1 MIMLDDAEATRA
13 LGIRV
18 GQILERGDVVALEGP
33 LGSGKT
39 VLAAG
44 VLAALGFSGDV
55 VSPSYPIAIPYGS
68 PLVRIPVLH
77 VDLYRI
83 EREDEI
89 EELGLDD
96 ARSEGALIVEWPG
109 WLGSRRSADALALT
123 LAVHADG
130 RRALT
135 ARVPLAWEARWPP
148 R

>member
-1 MIMLDDAEATRA
+1 MIMLNDAEATRE
-13 LGIRV
+13 LGFRL
-18 GQILERGDVVALEGP
+18 GEMLERGDVVALEGP

-39 VLAAG
+39 VFAAG
-44 VLAALGFSGDV
+44 MLSALGFAGDV
-55 VSPSYPIAIPYGS
+55 PSPSFPIAIPYDP
-68 PLVRIPVLH
+68 PLVRLPMLH
-77 VDLYRI
+77 VDLYRV
-83 EREDEI
+83 ERDDEI

-96 ARSEGALIVEWPG
+96 ARAEGALIVEWPER
-109 WLGSRRSADALALT
+109 LGRQASADALSLT

>member
-1 MIMLDDAEATRA
+1 MIMLNDAEATRA
-13 LGIRV
+13 LGSRLGEV
-18 GQILERGDVVALEGP
+18 LERGDVVALEGP

-44 VLAALGFSGDV
+44 ILSALGFAGDV
-55 VSPSYPIAIPYGS
+55 PSPSFPIAIPYDP
-68 PLVRIPVLH
+68 PLVRLPVLH
-77 VDLYRI
+77 VDLYRV
-83 EREDEI
+83 ERDDEI

-96 ARSEGALIVEWPG
+96 ARAEGALIVEWPER
-109 WLGSRRSADALALT
+109 LGRQASAEALRLT
-123 LAVHADG
+123 LVVHSDG